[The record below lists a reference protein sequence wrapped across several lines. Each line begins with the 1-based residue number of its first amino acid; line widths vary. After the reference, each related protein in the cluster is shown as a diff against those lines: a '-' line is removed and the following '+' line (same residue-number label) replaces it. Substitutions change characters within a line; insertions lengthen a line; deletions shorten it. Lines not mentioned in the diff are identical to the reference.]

1 MMKKNFTRILFTAVL
16 LFGLQLFAQDDLD
29 SEKSNIQTY
38 TPSKLL
44 NKGDWDFKI
53 FNNLYTQTKFD
64 ERGVKKTGVRQNF
77 FTTTIETYTGVSESS
92 RFNIGFILNIKSNTF
107 DKSATSVFSYGN
119 NKVDS
124 RSGLSNIG
132 VSVKFQP
139 FKKVSNFSLQS
150 TFYIPVFKDAPGFYL
165 DKRSYVFENRFFYD
179 KTFGRGKYQ
188 FFAELDLVYNFGEKS
203 ADASVD
209 ENSGERFAN
218 NSLGVPVSVFL
229 SYFLSDNF
237 TVYVNSQHYELFD
250 LGNNF
255 TQNYTLLGFGG
266 KYQLNDSLNLEMS
279 YGNFVRGRDNGLGQ
293 TFNLGLRY
301 LLTK

>member
-1 MMKKNFTRILFTAVL
+1 MTKKNFTRILFTAVL

-92 RFNIGFILNIKSNTF
+92 RLNIGFILNIKSNTF

-203 ADASVD
+203 ADASLD

-237 TVYVNSQHYELFD
+237 TVYINSQHYELFD

>member
-1 MMKKNFTRILFTAVL
+1 MKKNFTRILFTAVL

-92 RFNIGFILNIKSNTF
+92 RLNIGFILNIKSNTF

-119 NKVDS
+119 NKIDS

-203 ADASVD
+203 ADASLD

-237 TVYVNSQHYELFD
+237 TVYINSQHYELFD

>member
-92 RFNIGFILNIKSNTF
+92 RLNIGFILNIKSNTF

-203 ADASVD
+203 ADASLD

>member
-1 MMKKNFTRILFTAVL
+1 MKQFASL
-16 LFGLQLFAQDDLD
+16 LFISVFFFGFQSFAQEDLD
-29 SEKSNIQTY
+29 SEKTNLQTY

-44 NKGDWDFKI
+44 HKGDWDFKV

-64 ERGVKKTGVRQNF
+64 NQGVTKTGVRQNF
-77 FTTTIETYTGVSESS
+77 FTTTIETYMGVSESS
-92 RFNIGFILNIKSNTF
+92 RLNIGFILNIKSNTYN
-107 DKSATSVFSYGN
+107 KGATSVFSYGN
-119 NKVDS
+119 NTVDS
-124 RSGLSNIG
+124 RSGLSTVG
-132 VSVKFQP
+132 VSAKFQP
-139 FKKVSNFSLQS
+139 FKKISNFSLQS
-150 TFYIPVFKDAPGFYL
+150 TFYVPVFKDTPGFYL

-179 KTFGRGKYQ
+179 STFGRGKYQ
-188 FFAELDLVYNFGEKS
+188 FFAEIDFVYNFGEKS
-203 ADASVD
+203 VDASID

-237 TVYVNSQHYELFD
+237 TLYVNTQHYELFD

-266 KYQLNDSLNLEMS
+266 KYQLNDSLNLELS

>member
-92 RFNIGFILNIKSNTF
+92 RLNIGFILNIKSNTF

-237 TVYVNSQHYELFD
+237 TVYINSQHYELFD

>member
-16 LFGLQLFAQDDLD
+16 LFGLQLFAQDDSD

-92 RFNIGFILNIKSNTF
+92 RLNIGFILNIKSNTF

>member
-1 MMKKNFTRILFTAVL
+1 
-16 LFGLQLFAQDDLD
+16 
-29 SEKSNIQTY
+29 
-38 TPSKLL
+38 
-44 NKGDWDFKI
+44 
-53 FNNLYTQTKFD
+53 
-64 ERGVKKTGVRQNF
+64 
-77 FTTTIETYTGVSESS
+77 
-92 RFNIGFILNIKSNTF
+92 
-107 DKSATSVFSYGN
+107 
-119 NKVDS
+119 
-124 RSGLSNIG
+124 LSNIG
-132 VSVKFQP
+132 VSVKIQP

-150 TFYIPVFKDAPGFYL
+150 TFYIPVFKDTPGFYL
-165 DKRSYVFENRFFYD
+165 DKRSYIFENRFFYD

-203 ADASVD
+203 ADASLD

-237 TVYVNSQHYELFD
+237 TMYVNSQHYELFD

>member
-44 NKGDWDFKI
+44 NKGDWDFKL

-92 RFNIGFILNIKSNTF
+92 RLNIGFILNIKSNTF

-203 ADASVD
+203 ADASLD

>member
-92 RFNIGFILNIKSNTF
+92 RLNIGFILNIKSNTF

-119 NKVDS
+119 NKIDS

-203 ADASVD
+203 ADASLD

>member
-1 MMKKNFTRILFTAVL
+1 MKQNFIRVSFTTALF
-16 LFGLQLFAQDDLD
+16 FGFQLFAQDDVD
-29 SEKSNIQTY
+29 SEKTNIQTY

-44 NKGDWDFKI
+44 NKSDWDFKI

-64 ERGVKKTGVRQNF
+64 DQGLTKTGVRQNF
-77 FTTTIETYTGVSESS
+77 FTTTLETYTGVSKSS
-92 RFNIGFILNIKSNTF
+92 RLNIGIILNIKSNTF
-107 DKSATSVFSYGN
+107 NKSATSVFSYGN
-119 NKVDS
+119 NKIDS
-124 RSGLSNIG
+124 RSGLSTIG
-132 VSVKFQP
+132 LSAKFQP
-139 FKKVSNFSLQS
+139 FKRISNFSVQS
-150 TFYIPVFKDAPGFYL
+150 TFYISVFKDTPGFYL

-179 KTFGRGKYQ
+179 TTFGNEKYQ
-188 FFAELDLVYNFGEKS
+188 FFAEVDFIYNFGEKS
-203 ADASVD
+203 ADAD
-209 ENSGERFAN
+209 ATENSGERFAN
-218 NSLGVPVSVFL
+218 NSLGLPFSVFL

-237 TVYVNSQHYELFD
+237 TVYVNTQHYELFD

-266 KYQLNDSLNLEMS
+266 KYQLNDSLNLEVS